1 MLRMSA
7 ENIAHAE
14 STREQQR
21 SAGGDEAASRKDDAR
36 GPGIY
41 RDLVASLFS
50 SPESMVSGVIVCCF
64 APFLCWRATND
75 RLFLVLTLFVILIGV
90 LRIVT
95 LIRYRLKTHDLDD
108 ARTTSR
114 WDREYILGAT
124 VMSCAL
130 GVNAYLTLSQT
141 DNVSAHVV
149 AVAVNLGLASG
160 YVARNYARPRFA
172 LLQLAL
178 FMGPTSAG
186 LFLSNDPYYNCLS
199 ILFIFYIFVN
209 SLIIFSAHRNLL
221 ALIEAKK
228 TADDL
233 AGQLRRQNLTLDAAL
248 NTMSHGVA
256 MFDENLSLCLAN
268 ERHLI
273 LFNLKKHQ
281 EHQTLKTM
289 GRELLRAAFI
299 SRAQALSL
307 LHSGGASLKD
317 RRTTQLEI
325 VTAKGSNLIVSFH
338 PSSDGRILMVTEDAT
353 ARRRAEAEIER
364 LARMDALTGLP
375 NRREFGKTLMEAMD
389 ALAHGGRA
397 FALFYVDLDGFK
409 RINDTLGHECGD
421 ALLNEVS
428 KRLIRK
434 KRPLAVVSRLGG
446 DEFAAI
452 HALESLEKTMAV
464 AAEIGAA
471 LREPF
476 HIGSSVIRISASIGI
491 ALAPAHGASSEE
503 LLRNADIA
511 LYRAKAKGRGSIV
524 CYDESMA
531 ADVDERLMLEA
542 DLQAAV
548 IERAF
553 ELHYQ
558 PIVDITGEKIVAYE
572 ALMRWPHARRG
583 YVPPS
588 IFIPIAEQTGH
599 IEALGCFAIRRA
611 CADAA
616 SWTENVSVCVNVSVL
631 QFRNPKM
638 LVDCVK
644 EAIAD
649 HGLNPSRLTLEITES
664 VFIDEFDV
672 VVDTIREI
680 RGLGVRFSLDD
691 FGTGYSSLSL
701 LSRLPFSFVK
711 IDRSLTQDIASNA
724 TSHASV
730 EAVCALAKRI
740 GMEVVVEG
748 VETPEQQA
756 AIQLVGADRMQGW
769 LFGAPE
775 PIRNITMR
783 KLRAAAA

>member
-7 ENIAHAE
+7 ENSAPARPTPEQEE
-14 STREQQR
+14 S
-21 SAGGDEAASRKDDAR
+21 AR
-36 GPGIY
+36 GNKAARRTHAAREPGTY
-41 RDLVASLFS
+41 RNLVASLFS
-50 SPESMVSGVIVCCF
+50 SPGSLVSGTLACCIG
-64 APFLCWRATND
+64 PLLCWRATHD
-75 RLFLVLTLFVILIGV
+75 RPFLILTLFVILVGV
-90 LRIVT
+90 LRIGT
-95 LIRYRLKTHDLDD
+95 LIRYRRETHESDD
-108 ARTTSR
+108 ISKTSR

-130 GVNAYLTLSQT
+130 GVNGYLALSQT
-141 DNVSAHVV
+141 DNFSAHVV
-149 AVAVNLGLASG
+149 AVALNIGLASG
-160 YVARNYARPRFA
+160 YVARNAARPRFA
-172 LLQLAL
+172 LLQIAL
-178 FMGPTSAG
+178 FLGPTSAG
-186 LFLSNDPYYNCLS
+186 LLLSADPYYNWLS
-199 ILFIFYIFVN
+199 LLLILYIIVN
-209 SLIIFSAHRNLL
+209 GLIILSAHRDLL
-221 ALIEAKK
+221 ALIDAKK

-233 AGQLRRQNLTLDAAL
+233 AVQLRRQNLTLDAAL

-256 MFDENLSLCLAN
+256 MFDENLCLCVAN
-268 ERHLI
+268 ERHFT
-273 LFNLKKHQ
+273 LFGLKKHH
-281 EHQTLKTM
+281 ESQTLKTM

-299 SRAQALSL
+299 SRMQALSL
-307 LHSGGASLKD
+307 FHSGNASLKD
-317 RRTTQLEI
+317 RRTSQLEI
-325 VTAKGSNLIVSFH
+325 VTAKGSSFIVSFY

-375 NRREFGKTLMEAMD
+375 NRREFGKTLGEAMD
-389 ALAHGGRA
+389 ALASGGRA

-421 ALLNEVS
+421 ALLNEVA
-428 KRLIRK
+428 KRLIRR

-452 HALESLEKTMAV
+452 HTLENLEKTMAV
-464 AAEIGAA
+464 AAEICTA

-476 HIGSSVIRISASIGI
+476 HIGTSVIRISASVGV
-491 ALAPAHGASSEE
+491 ALAPTHGGSSEE

-524 CYDESMA
+524 CYDASMA
-531 ADVDERLMLEA
+531 ADVDERLTLEA

-572 ALMRWPHARRG
+572 ALMRWPHAKRG

-588 IFIPIAEQTGH
+588 VFIPIAEQTGH

-616 SWTENVSVCVNVSVL
+616 SWAEDVCVCVNVSVL

-638 LVDCVK
+638 LVDSVK
-644 EAIAD
+644 GALAD
-649 HGLNPSRLTLEITES
+649 HGLDPSRLTLEITES
-664 VFIDEFDV
+664 VFIDEFEV
-672 VVDTIREI
+672 VVDTIEEI
-680 RGLGVRFSLDD
+680 RDLGVRFSLDD

-711 IDRSLTQDIASNA
+711 IDRSLTKDIASNS

-748 VETPEQQA
+748 VETQEQQS
-756 AIQLVGADRMQGW
+756 AIQRIGADRMQGW
-769 LFGAPE
+769 LFGVPE
-775 PIRNITMR
+775 PIRNIVSR
-783 KLRAAAA
+783 RSQAAA